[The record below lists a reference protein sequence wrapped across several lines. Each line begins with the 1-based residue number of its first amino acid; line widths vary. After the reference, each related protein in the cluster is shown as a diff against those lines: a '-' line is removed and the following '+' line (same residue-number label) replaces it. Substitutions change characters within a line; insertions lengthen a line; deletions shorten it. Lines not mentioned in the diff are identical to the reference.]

1 MRLDREIDMQKELHT
16 TIDIDAS
23 PEQVWA
29 VLADFER
36 YGEWNPF
43 VTAIQGSPTP
53 GLRLRVRLTPPGARG
68 VTMKPRVTV
77 VEPGR
82 TFEWLGSIVV
92 RGIFDGRHR
101 FELEAT
107 ERGTRFTQC
116 EAFSGVLVPLLPR
129 SFHART
135 AAGFVAMND
144 ALKAR
149 VEQAVVPNA

>member
-1 MRLDREIDMQKELHT
+1 MQNELHT
-16 TIDIDAS
+16 SIDIAAT

-29 VLADFER
+29 VLTDFER
-36 YGEWNPF
+36 YDEWNPF
-43 VTAIQGSPTP
+43 VTAIEGAATV
-53 GLRLRVRLTPPGARG
+53 GERLRVRLVPPGARG
-68 VTMKPRVTV
+68 ITLKPRVTV
-77 VEPGR
+77 VDSGR

-101 FELEAT
+101 FDLEAT
-107 ERGTRFTQC
+107 AQGTRFTQA
-116 EAFSGVLVPLLPR
+116 EHFSGVLVRLLPR

-135 AAGFVAMND
+135 AAGFAAMND

>member
-23 PEQVWA
+23 PEQAWA

-43 VTAIQGSPTP
+43 VTAIQGSATP

-116 EAFSGVLVPLLPR
+116 
-129 SFHART
+129 
-135 AAGFVAMND
+135 
-144 ALKAR
+144 
-149 VEQAVVPNA
+149 

>member
-1 MRLDREIDMQKELHT
+1 MNNQLHT
-16 TIDIDAS
+16 TIAIEARA
-23 PEQVWA
+23 EQVWA
-29 VLADFER
+29 VLADVEH

-43 VTAIQGSPTP
+43 VTAIDGSLAV
-53 GLRLRVRLTPPGARG
+53 GERLRVRLTPPGARG

-101 FELEAT
+101 FEIEAT
-107 ERGTRFTQC
+107 DGGTRFTQR
-116 EAFSGVLVPLLPR
+116 ESFSGVLVKLLPR

-135 AAGFVAMND
+135 AAGFTAMNE

-149 VEQAVVPNA
+149 VEQAVVSPA